1 MNQIQKTL
9 ALFHAY
15 REIEKLA
22 QNNFAYLLA
31 ALLALICMMPVIDL
45 MSSGRIAFTLLLVFL
60 SASIVVASW
69 AFRVNQR
76 LFRTGISFAII
87 ALLLSVIAGVA
98 HSATLGYLSLVAH
111 IIFWSTGVWIAGS
124 QVLAAGR
131 ITLNRIIGAVCVYMM
146 VAVIFAFLNTLTN
159 WLFPG
164 SFTNL
169 TATILTEELPE
180 FIYYS
185 FVTLN
190 TLGYGDISP
199 VGSLAR
205 VLAILEVTF
214 GVFYMA
220 ILVASLVSMHISS
233 GTTAS
238 PDGSQATPAPSD
250 EDTSGGAN

>member
-1 MNQIQKTL
+1 MSRTQKTL
-9 ALFHAY
+9 ALFHADK
-15 REIEKLA
+15 EIKKLA
-22 QNNFAYLLA
+22 QNHFVYLLA
-31 ALLALICMMPVIDL
+31 ALLALICMMPVIDVL
-45 MSSGRIAFTLLLVFL
+45 SSGRIAFTLVLVFL
-60 SASIVVASW
+60 SATIVVASW
-69 AFRVNQR
+69 TFRASQR
-76 LFRTGISFAII
+76 SIRTGICFSAI
-87 ALLLSVIAGVA
+87 ALLLSIIAAVTD
-98 HSATLGYLSLVAH
+98 SATLGYLSLVAH
-111 IIFWSTGVWIAGS
+111 IVFWSTGVWIAGS

-131 ITLNRIIGAVCVYMM
+131 ITLNRITGAVCVYMM
-146 VAVIFAFLNTLTN
+146 VAVIFAFLNTPAN

-169 TATILTEELPE
+169 TATGLTEELPE

-220 ILVASLVSMHISS
+220 ILVASLVSMHISNQP
-233 GTTAS
+233 TTGQNATHADPAS
-238 PDGSQATPAPSD
+238 SNEGGPDEPD
-250 EDTSGGAN
+250 